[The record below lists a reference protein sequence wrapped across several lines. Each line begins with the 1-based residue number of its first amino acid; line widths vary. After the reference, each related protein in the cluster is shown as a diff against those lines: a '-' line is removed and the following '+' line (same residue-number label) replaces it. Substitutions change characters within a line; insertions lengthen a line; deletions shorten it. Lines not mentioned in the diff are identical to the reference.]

1 MDSKLYRFIKSLLSS
16 DISGRKREK
25 YIFAGKILLS
35 AGLIFYLYKRIE
47 FAKLHDTFTSAN
59 IALVS
64 IVVLMGFLNIY
75 LQYYKWKLLCVVCLH
90 ETHKKR
96 IFFSLIH
103 GLAAG
108 AFTPARIGEYVG
120 RKFIFPDQT
129 LFDVTIT
136 TAVDKFFLL
145 FINLA
150 AGSIAVVLFLH
161 YTVFVNIYITTS
173 LFILLTF
180 GLLISGYFLLHEQL
194 WDSIL
199 VQYLRQ
205 FSFLQG
211 IAHRFK
217 FLRKLDNKTLLRAM
231 IINIAF
237 YCCIVLQFAILVIA
251 FHMQAGLLTAIWIGN
266 LMFFT
271 KALFPAVSL
280 GEIGIREM
288 ISIYFVTQFGIPEA
302 VGFNAAFLLF
312 VINIAFPAILGMI
325 LYFVKPYVH

>member
-1 MDSKLYRFIKSLLSS
+1 MDSKLYRFLKNLLAP
-16 DISGRKREK
+16 DFSGQKRER
-25 YIFAGKILLS
+25 YLFMGKVVFSL
-35 AGLIFYLYKRIE
+35 GLIYYLYNRIE
-47 FAKLHDTFTSAN
+47 FGKLHNTFTSAN
-59 IALVS
+59 MVLVS
-64 IVVLMGFLNIY
+64 VVAAMGFLNIY
-75 LQYYKWKLLCVVCLH
+75 LQYYKWKILCNACLN
-90 ETHKKR
+90 EKSKKR
-96 IFFSLIH
+96 IFLSLIQ

-120 RKFIFPDQT
+120 RKFSLPNQT

-150 AGSIAVVLFLH
+150 AGSIAVILFLH
-161 YTVFVNIYITTS
+161 YAVFVNIYITTS

-180 GLLISGYFLLHEQL
+180 GLLLSGYFLLHEQL

-205 FSFLQG
+205 FKFLQG

-217 FLRKLDNKTLLRAM
+217 FLRQLDNKTLLRTM
-231 IINIAF
+231 LVNIIFYFCFVFEYAF
-237 YCCIVLQFAILVIA
+237 LIVA
-251 FHMQAGLLTAIWIGN
+251 FHLQTNIVTAVWIGS

-271 KALFPAVSL
+271 KSLFPAISL

-288 ISIYFVTQFGIPEA
+288 ISVYFVSQFGIPEA
-302 VGFNAAFLLF
+302 VGFNSAFMLF
-312 VINIAFPAILGMI
+312 IINIALPAVVGMI
-325 LYFVKPYVH
+325 LYFVKPDVS